1 MPAIRAYLLPHAVL
15 TIAFGLGVTAAP
27 GQTTHLDSQPP
38 ANAGASASQ
47 QLPDAP
53 SAVQPPKI
61 SPFAENALPLEQRPH
76 SEATVSNLPR
86 HIIEDGA
93 HIFVS
98 PAYLRKSD
106 LKWMLPLAGA
116 ATASF
121 ATDSKT
127 MSEVVSTNPSFNQLN
142 GNISDGLRDGYMAV
156 PVMMYFAGKATHNEH
171 STETGMLASQAMFE
185 AFVVD
190 EVVKFASLRE
200 RPLFDKGK
208 GEFFVP
214 NNVLNS
220 SFVSGHTMIAWSSA
234 AVIANEYP
242 NKWVQ
247 IAAYSGATGVCL
259 TRVMAQEHFPTD
271 VLLGAA
277 GGWLI
282 GHFVFRAHHHWSQVH
297 LR

>member
-1 MPAIRAYLLPHAVL
+1 MPAIRACLLPYAVL
-15 TIAFGLGVTAAP
+15 TIAFGLGVTAAF
-27 GQTTHLDSQPP
+27 GQTTPSDPQLPS
-38 ANAGASASQ
+38 NAGASSSQ

-53 SAVQPPKI
+53 SAVKAPKI
-61 SPFAENALPLEQRPH
+61 SPFAENDLPLEKRPH
-76 SEATVSNLPR
+76 SEATVMNTPR
-86 HIIEDGA
+86 HILQDGA
-93 HIFVS
+93 HIAVS
-98 PAYLRKSD
+98 PTYLRKSD

-127 MSEVVSTNPSFNQLN
+127 MSEVVSSNPSFNQLN

-156 PVMMYFAGKATHNEH
+156 PVTMYFAGKASHNEH
-171 STETGMLASQAMFE
+171 STETGILASQAMFE

-200 RPLFDKGK
+200 RPLFDKSK
-208 GEFFVP
+208 GEFFVG

-234 AVIANEYP
+234 AVIADEYP
-242 NKWVQ
+242 NKWVK
-247 IAAYSGATGVCL
+247 ILAYTGATGVCL

-277 GGWLI
+277 GGYLI
-282 GHFVFRAHHHWSQVH
+282 GHFVYRGHHHWSQVH
-297 LR
+297 IQ